1 MGDDDVFTVS
11 RRQWEAL
18 ELVVA
23 RADTGKATYLA
34 KKVEGDAAV
43 TYKTAAALMRR
54 GFVNVTAGHS
64 VRPTPGGRTA
74 LATHIRL
81 HKETPHGPST

>member
-1 MGDDDVFTVS
+1 MDDAGFTVS
-11 RRQWEAL
+11 RRQWEVL

-23 RADTGKATYLA
+23 RADAGKATYLA
-34 KKVEGDAAV
+34 KKAEGDAAI
-43 TYKTAAALMRR
+43 TRKTAAALMRR
-54 GFVNVTAGHS
+54 GFINVTAGETA
-64 VRPTPGGRTA
+64 RPTPGGRAA